1 MEVIL
6 GMDYP
11 RNLITNERLYIMLD
25 DNTKEKLFILLFIV
39 IIALSFIMHIPEYIE
54 VWNSN

>member
-11 RNLITNERLYIMLD
+11 RNLITTNERVYIMLD

-39 IIALSFIMHIPEYIE
+39 IIAISFIIHIPDYIE
-54 VWNSN
+54 VWTK